1 MTSLLEPSAD
11 EAQSLLSRLMLDT
24 DPAAGSPMG
33 GDLGSQPEGPGYT
46 TLVPKPGF
54 CVKMKTEKND
64 KVFINVCVSDN
75 VPEPKDLTEAELIQ
89 LLESDDPTGF
99 RIPMSIGEP
108 HAEMDKGG
116 AGCTAYDVIIH
127 PTFLKKLDIGKLFLA
142 FFIQVTREGIEGK
155 YDVQLNQEY
164 VVLKN
169 RKSIGQLQ
177 EQNVRTKSKP
187 FIMDMGDGAPQTP
200 TPTPQAKPLVQEI
213 PTTEVKKGPEP
224 KFTLVQ
230 EPAEGHPEF
239 IVAEIQLPKV
249 KTASTLTLDVGE
261 DRVVL
266 DTRSNVY
273 YLDIY
278 LPYNVIQE
286 EVGSQF
292 HRKNKIL
299 TITMPVQPLS

>member
-1 MTSLLEPSAD
+1 MTSLLEPNAD
-11 EAQSLLSRLMLDT
+11 EAQSMLNRLMLDT
-24 DPAAGSPMG
+24 DPAAYSRMG
-33 GDLGSQPEGPGYT
+33 GHPGGTPEGPGYT
-46 TLVPKPGF
+46 TLVPKPGL
-54 CVKMKTEKND
+54 CVKMKTERNE
-64 KVFINVCVSDN
+64 KVFINVCISDN
-75 VPEPKDLTEAELIQ
+75 VPEPKDLTEAELIE

-127 PTFLKKLDIGKLFLA
+127 PTFLKKVENSKLFQA

-155 YDVQLNQEY
+155 FDIQLNQEY

-169 RKSIGQLQ
+169 RKSMGQLQ

-187 FIMDMGDGAPQTP
+187 FILDMGDKATEMP
-200 TPTPQAKPLVQEI
+200 TPTPPVKPLVQEI
-213 PTTEVKKGPEP
+213 PQTEVKKGPEP
-224 KFTLVQ
+224 KFKIVK
-230 EPAEGHPEF
+230 EPVDGHPEF
-239 IVAEIQLPKV
+239 MVAEIELPKV
-249 KTASTLTLDVGE
+249 KTANTLILDVGE

-278 LPYNVIQE
+278 VPYNIIQE
-286 EVGSQF
+286 EVGAQF
-292 HRKNKIL
+292 NKSNKVL
-299 TITMPVQPLS
+299 TITMPVQPLL